1 MVIIL
6 IGGILFG
13 VVAYPVLKIV
23 RYQYAFFL
31 IAYVI
36 SSVVSAMMNALL
48 RGFGRTAQYAICN
61 FLTSVLIL
69 ILNVV
74 FIAGL
79 YWGVEGML
87 LSSIIAHVLVPL
99 IYVFRLR
106 LWKYFDRSAVNRPLA
121 KEMIRYS
128 IPLIPNKLSWSIIN
142 LSDRIIITVYGFFY
156 QSWKESSARA
166 IRDGNPDAFYN
177 KIYQYL
183 KDAMYAVVLVMTA
196 FMPLAFHVLINDK
209 FGSAILY
216 VPILLLGT
224 YFANISG
231 FYGGI
236 FTAYKDTRIMGT
248 TTIAAAAINFI
259 VNIVLIWKFG
269 LWAAA
274 LSTLIAN
281 LVVYVYRKH
290 RVKKYI
296 RLEENTRKRILALI
310 STVLVLTCF
319 YSSLFT
325 LKILGMIISMVYAVL
340 ANKNFIRIIIDHLK
354 ARIHGKRGRK
364 DG

>member
-1 MVIIL
+1 
-6 IGGILFG
+6 
-13 VVAYPVLKIV
+13 
-23 RYQYAFFL
+23 
-31 IAYVI
+31 
-36 SSVVSAMMNALL
+36 
-48 RGFGRTAQYAICN
+48 
-61 FLTSVLIL
+61 
-69 ILNVV
+69 
-74 FIAGL
+74 
-79 YWGVEGML
+79 
-87 LSSIIAHVLVPL
+87 
-99 IYVFRLR
+99 
-106 LWKYFDRSAVNRPLA
+106 
-121 KEMIRYS
+121 
-128 IPLIPNKLSWSIIN
+128 
-142 LSDRIIITVYGFFY
+142 
-156 QSWKESSARA
+156 
-166 IRDGNPDAFYN
+166 
-177 KIYQYL
+177 
-183 KDAMYAVVLVMTA
+183 
-196 FMPLAFHVLINDK
+196 
-209 FGSAILY
+209 
-216 VPILLLGT
+216 
-224 YFANISG
+224 
-231 FYGGI
+231 
-236 FTAYKDTRIMGT
+236 MGT

>member
-1 MVIIL
+1 MNVI
-6 IGGILFG
+6 GSD
-13 VVAYPVLKIV
+13 V
-23 RYQYAFFL
+23 
-31 IAYVI
+31 
-36 SSVVSAMMNALL
+36 
-48 RGFGRTAQYAICN
+48 
-61 FLTSVLIL
+61 
-69 ILNVV
+69 
-74 FIAGL
+74 AGL
-79 YWGVEGML
+79 Y
-87 LSSIIAHVLVPL
+87 
-99 IYVFRLR
+99 
-106 LWKYFDRSAVNRPLA
+106 AVSH
-121 KEMIRYS
+121 KF
-128 IPLIPNKLSWSIIN
+128 PNLM
-142 LSDRIIITVYGFFY
+142 DTVYGFFY
-156 QSWKESSARA
+156 RSWKESSARA

-236 FTAYKDTRIMGT
+236 FTAYKDTRIIGT

-290 RVKKYI
+290 RVKEYI